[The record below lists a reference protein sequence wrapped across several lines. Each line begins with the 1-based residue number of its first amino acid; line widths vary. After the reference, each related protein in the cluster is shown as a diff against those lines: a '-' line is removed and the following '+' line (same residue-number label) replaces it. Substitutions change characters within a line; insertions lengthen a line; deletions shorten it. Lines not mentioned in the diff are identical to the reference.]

1 MKNVN
6 VIQVVSKK
14 APIITIDPFTRAI
27 YVRFS
32 SNKVAKTIDD
42 SDGGAIV
49 NIDIDAKGDVVGV
62 ELVGVGK
69 VSIAKMG
76 RILSKRI
83 SNLPDLS
90 KAEIESDAALS
101 VWFHLRQKE
110 IGGAGL
116 PRRLWNQA

>member
-14 APIITIDPFTRAI
+14 APIITIDPFTRAV

-32 SNKVAKTIDD
+32 AKKVAKTINDC
-42 SDGGAIV
+42 DGGVIV
-49 NIDIDAKGDVVGV
+49 NFDVDARGDVVGV
-62 ELVGVGK
+62 ELIGVEK

-76 RILSKRI
+76 KILSKRI

-90 KAEIESDAALS
+90 KAEIDAEAALS
-101 VWFHLRQKE
+101 V
-110 IGGAGL
+110 
-116 PRRLWNQA
+116 